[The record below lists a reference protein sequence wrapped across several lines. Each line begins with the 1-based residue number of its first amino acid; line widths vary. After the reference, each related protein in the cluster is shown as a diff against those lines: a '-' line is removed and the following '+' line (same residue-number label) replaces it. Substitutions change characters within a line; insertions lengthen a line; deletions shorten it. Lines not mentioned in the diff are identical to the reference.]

1 MKIEFFERY
10 RENYSR
16 LQNREINDEQ
26 WRDISLLLLEEIMG
40 DWVEFNR
47 EKDIPK
53 YEGNEKIG

>member
-16 LQNREINDEQ
+16 LQNKEINDEQ
-26 WRDISLLLLEEIMG
+26 WRGISLLLLEEIMG
-40 DWVEFNR
+40 DWAEFNR

-53 YEGNEKIG
+53 YEGNK

>member
-16 LQNREINDEQ
+16 LQKREINDEQ
-26 WRDISLLLLEEIMG
+26 WRDISLLLLEEIMI
-40 DWVEFNR
+40 DWVEFNW

-53 YEGNEKIG
+53 YEGN

>member
-1 MKIEFFERY
+1 MEDMKIEFFERY

-26 WRDISLLLLEEIMG
+26 WRDISLLLLEEIMV

-53 YEGNEKIG
+53 YEGN